1 MEYNQEAI
9 QQIVAK
15 VLAEM
20 QGRKTVGAPAASA
33 AASPA
38 ASQYQIP
45 KRARVAMMTEK
56 RKIELKEFDIPEIGD
71 NEMLVKVEG
80 CGVCGTDVHE
90 YKNDPFGL
98 IPVVLGH
105 EGSGTIVKMGKN
117 ITQDTTGK
125 PLQVGDKIVTCTIPC
140 GHCDACLN
148 MRDRDNLCENSGI
161 YGLMPSDDHYHFN
174 GWFSDYLVIRPGS
187 TFFKVND
194 MSLKMRLLIEP
205 AAVITHALER
215 AKATGLIT
223 FNSNVL
229 IQGVGP
235 IGMMMVAAVRT
246 MGVENIIVVD
256 GDEKRLQ
263 MSKRYGAKY
272 TVNFK
277 NYKDFDEEMRR
288 IKEVTG
294 GRGADFVF
302 QCTGAP
308 SAAAGAWKMVK
319 RGGGMCEMGFFTDN
333 GNCTIN
339 PHQDIC
345 NKEITAIGSW
355 TYKVSDY
362 PITMDFL
369 RRAVGIGL
377 PIEDMVTHEFPLEQM
392 NEAMDVNIKQLGL
405 KVAYIA
411 K

>member
-20 QGRKTVGAPAASA
+20 QGRKTVGAPAAST

-71 NEMLVKVEG
+71 DEMLVKVEG

-223 FNSNVL
+223 
-229 IQGVGP
+229 
-235 IGMMMVAAVRT
+235 
-246 MGVENIIVVD
+246 
-256 GDEKRLQ
+256 
-263 MSKRYGAKY
+263 
-272 TVNFK
+272 
-277 NYKDFDEEMRR
+277 
-288 IKEVTG
+288 
-294 GRGADFVF
+294 
-302 QCTGAP
+302 
-308 SAAAGAWKMVK
+308 
-319 RGGGMCEMGFFTDN
+319 
-333 GNCTIN
+333 
-339 PHQDIC
+339 
-345 NKEITAIGSW
+345 
-355 TYKVSDY
+355 
-362 PITMDFL
+362 
-369 RRAVGIGL
+369 
-377 PIEDMVTHEFPLEQM
+377 
-392 NEAMDVNIKQLGL
+392 
-405 KVAYIA
+405 
-411 K
+411 